1 MSFKKV
7 RDAHRTENTED
18 YLEIIADLL
27 NVKGEAR
34 IVDIASKL
42 DIAQA
47 TANKTI
53 QRLQNQGFVKKEPYR
68 SIFLTLKGQQVASI
82 SKKRHII
89 VLTFLKNLG
98 LDQNQYIA
106 YVHQNTKATHVHIIA
121 NRINHQGKA
130 LNDSYIG
137 FKAQNSA
144 EKIALENGLKT
155 AKEIRH
161 ELHFEKEVLKELN
174 KPLKEEI

>member
-1 MSFKKV
+1 MLWIYYKLQIIQYMSFKKV

-27 NVKGEAR
+27 NTKGEAR

-68 SIFLTLKGQQVASI
+68 SIFLTLKGQEVASV

-98 LDQNQYIA
+98 LDARTAEADAEGIE
-106 YVHQNTKATHVHIIA
+106 HHVSD
-121 NRINHQGKA
+121 KT
-130 LNDSYIG
+130 
-137 FKAQNSA
+137 
-144 EKIALENGLKT
+144 LK
-155 AKEIRH
+155 KMEQ
-161 ELHFEKEVLKELN
+161 FN
-174 KPLKEEI
+174 KKN

>member
-7 RDAHRTENTED
+7 RDAHKTENTED

-27 NVKGEAR
+27 NAKGEAR

-68 SIFLTLKGQQVASI
+68 SIFLTLKGQEMASV

-98 LDQNQYIA
+98 LDARTAEADAEGIE
-106 YVHQNTKATHVHIIA
+106 HHVS
-121 NRINHQGKA
+121 NKT
-130 LNDSYIG
+130 
-137 FKAQNSA
+137 
-144 EKIALENGLKT
+144 LK
-155 AKEIRH
+155 KMEQ
-161 ELHFEKEVLKELN
+161 FN
-174 KPLKEEI
+174 KKN

>member
-7 RDAHRTENTED
+7 RDAHKSENTED

-34 IVDIASKL
+34 IVDIANKL

-53 QRLQNQGFVKKEPYR
+53 QRLQNQGFVKIEPYR
-68 SIFLTLKGQQVASI
+68 SIFLTLKGQQLASI

-98 LDQNQYIA
+98 LDI
-106 YVHQNTKATHVHIIA
+106 
-121 NRINHQGKA
+121 
-130 LNDSYIG
+130 
-137 FKAQNSA
+137 
-144 EKIALENGLKT
+144 KT
-155 AKEIRH
+155 AEADAEGIEHHVSDKT
-161 ELHFEKEVLKELN
+161 LKKMEQFN
-174 KPLKEEI
+174 KRF

>member
-1 MSFKKV
+1 MLWIHYKLQIIQYMSFKKV
-7 RDAHRTENTED
+7 RDAHKTENTED

-98 LDQNQYIA
+98 LDI
-106 YVHQNTKATHVHIIA
+106 
-121 NRINHQGKA
+121 
-130 LNDSYIG
+130 
-137 FKAQNSA
+137 
-144 EKIALENGLKT
+144 KT
-155 AKEIRH
+155 AEADAEGIEHHVSDKT
-161 ELHFEKEVLKELN
+161 LKKMEQFN
-174 KPLKEEI
+174 KKF

>member
-7 RDAHRTENTED
+7 RDAHKTENTED

-27 NVKGEAR
+27 NTKGEAR
-34 IVDIASKL
+34 IVDIATKL

-98 LDQNQYIA
+98 LDI
-106 YVHQNTKATHVHIIA
+106 
-121 NRINHQGKA
+121 
-130 LNDSYIG
+130 
-137 FKAQNSA
+137 
-144 EKIALENGLKT
+144 KT
-155 AKEIRH
+155 AEADAEGIEHHVSDKT
-161 ELHFEKEVLKELN
+161 LKKMEQFN
-174 KPLKEEI
+174 KRF

>member
-1 MSFKKV
+1 MLWMHYKLQIIQYMSFKKV
-7 RDAHRTENTED
+7 RDAHKTENTED

-27 NVKGEAR
+27 NTKGEAR

-68 SIFLTLKGQQVASI
+68 SIFLTLKGQEVASI

-98 LDQNQYIA
+98 LDARTAEADAEGIE
-106 YVHQNTKATHVHIIA
+106 HHVSD
-121 NRINHQGKA
+121 KT
-130 LNDSYIG
+130 
-137 FKAQNSA
+137 
-144 EKIALENGLKT
+144 LK
-155 AKEIRH
+155 KMEQ
-161 ELHFEKEVLKELN
+161 FN
-174 KPLKEEI
+174 KKN

>member
-7 RDAHRTENTED
+7 RDAHKSENTED

-27 NVKGEAR
+27 NTKGEAR
-34 IVDIASKL
+34 IVDIANKL

-68 SIFLTLKGQQVASI
+68 SIFLTLKGQEVASV

-98 LDQNQYIA
+98 LDARTAEADAEGIE
-106 YVHQNTKATHVHIIA
+106 HHVSD
-121 NRINHQGKA
+121 KT
-130 LNDSYIG
+130 
-137 FKAQNSA
+137 
-144 EKIALENGLKT
+144 LK
-155 AKEIRH
+155 KMEQ
-161 ELHFEKEVLKELN
+161 FN
-174 KPLKEEI
+174 KKN

>member
-7 RDAHRTENTED
+7 RDAHKTENTED

-27 NVKGEAR
+27 NTKGEAR
-34 IVDIASKL
+34 IVDIANKL

-68 SIFLTLKGQQVASI
+68 SIFLTLKGQEVASA

-98 LDQNQYIA
+98 LDARTAEADAEGIE
-106 YVHQNTKATHVHIIA
+106 HHVS
-121 NRINHQGKA
+121 NKT
-130 LNDSYIG
+130 
-137 FKAQNSA
+137 
-144 EKIALENGLKT
+144 LK
-155 AKEIRH
+155 KMEQ
-161 ELHFEKEVLKELN
+161 FN
-174 KPLKEEI
+174 KKN

>member
-7 RDAHRTENTED
+7 RDAHKSENTED

-98 LDQNQYIA
+98 LD
-106 YVHQNTKATHVHIIA
+106 T
-121 NRINHQGKA
+121 
-130 LNDSYIG
+130 
-137 FKAQNSA
+137 
-144 EKIALENGLKT
+144 KT
-155 AKEIRH
+155 AEADAEGIEHHVSDKT
-161 ELHFEKEVLKELN
+161 LKKMEQFN
-174 KPLKEEI
+174 KRF

>member
-7 RDAHRTENTED
+7 RDAHKTENTED

-27 NVKGEAR
+27 STKGEAR

-53 QRLQNQGFVKKEPYR
+53 QRLQNQGFVKKQPYR
-68 SIFLTLKGQQVASI
+68 SIFLTLKGQEVAFK

-98 LDQNQYIA
+98 LDARTAEADAERIE
-106 YVHQNTKATHVHIIA
+106 HHVSD
-121 NRINHQGKA
+121 KT
-130 LNDSYIG
+130 L
-137 FKAQNSA
+137 KKM
-144 EKIALENGLKT
+144 EK
-155 AKEIRH
+155 
-161 ELHFEKEVLKELN
+161 FN
-174 KPLKEEI
+174 KKN

>member
-27 NVKGEAR
+27 NTKGEAR

-53 QRLQNQGFVKKEPYR
+53 QRLQSQGFIKKESYR
-68 SIFLTLKGQQVASI
+68 SIFLTLKGQEVASV

-98 LDQNQYIA
+98 LDARTAEADAEGIE
-106 YVHQNTKATHVHIIA
+106 HHVSD
-121 NRINHQGKA
+121 KT
-130 LNDSYIG
+130 
-137 FKAQNSA
+137 
-144 EKIALENGLKT
+144 LK
-155 AKEIRH
+155 KMEQ
-161 ELHFEKEVLKELN
+161 FN
-174 KPLKEEI
+174 KKN

>member
-27 NVKGEAR
+27 NNSGEAR
-34 IVDIASKL
+34 IVDIANRL

-53 QRLQNQGFVKKEPYR
+53 QRLQNQGYVKKEPYR
-68 SIFLTLKGQQVASI
+68 SIFLTLKGQEIASI

-98 LDQNQYIA
+98 LDM
-106 YVHQNTKATHVHIIA
+106 
-121 NRINHQGKA
+121 
-130 LNDSYIG
+130 
-137 FKAQNSA
+137 
-144 EKIALENGLKT
+144 KT
-155 AKEIRH
+155 AEADAEGIEHHVSDKT
-161 ELHFEKEVLKELN
+161 LKKMEQFN
-174 KPLKEEI
+174 KKN